1 MDAFLDKLGIN
12 TTRTIHRF
20 QVPESIPGEVRSL
33 GLVELTAEDELRVE
47 QRCKGDRDRRAA
59 ELVKHSLIEVNGK
72 RVSVHDGSVANL
84 WNEMPSK
91 VRTLI
96 NTAWIRLHMA
106 TDAELDT
113 FFESRTTTLG

>member
-1 MDAFLDKLGIN
+1 MDAFLDKLGVN
-12 TTRTIHRF
+12 AARTIHRF
-20 QVPESIPGEVRSL
+20 SVPESIPGEVRSV

-59 ELVKHSLIEVNGK
+59 ELVKTSLVEVNGK
-72 RVSVHDGSVANL
+72 RVSVHDGSVSNL

-106 TDAELDT
+106 TDQELDT
-113 FFESRTTTLG
+113 FFESRTSSLG